1 MCLGLQPK
9 VAQRK
14 RNLNTQLSEGK
25 GTLTHTVS
33 DCELAQGCTLTE
45 QGFELKT
52 AHSEQGFESNGAQL
66 CPSEHI
72 GLLLTAHLFILSPMC
87 RPYQCQYIVTPSPT
101 TEVCLTF
108 KLFKKWRSDSL
119 TDDNNRELIYK
130 QLWPHSCD
138 FTRHVYMW
146 GTTEWKWH
154 VELCSI
160 FYITLALEGHCAVDV
175 SNLSW

>member
-52 AHSEQGFESNGAQL
+52 AHSERGFESNGAQL

-87 RPYQCQYIVTPSPT
+87 RPYQCHYSHPKSNHWSVSDISVLQKVEKWQSDRWQQQKIDLQTIMT
-101 TEVCLTF
+101 TL
-108 KLFKKWRSDSL
+108 
-119 TDDNNRELIYK
+119 
-130 QLWPHSCD
+130 LWGYTC
-138 FTRHVYMW
+138 HVYMW

-160 FYITLALEGHCAVDV
+160 FYITVALEGHCAVDV